1 MKSYLLPVED
11 LVVVYA
17 NDEEFLKGKFV
28 YTQREVLGIDIG
40 LCYLNELVDDENV
53 KRISFKEL
61 LNTSN
66 FIGIYTKNELLE
78 EDFIAELEAY
88 YNKLD

>member
-1 MKSYLLPVED
+1 MKSYLLQVED

-40 LCYLNELVDDENV
+40 LCCLDELVNDEYIR
-53 KRISFKEL
+53 RISFKEL

-78 EDFIAELEAY
+78 EDFIADLEVY

>member
-1 MKSYLLPVED
+1 MESYLLPVED

-17 NDEEFLKGKFV
+17 NDEEFLKGKFI

-40 LCYLNELVDDENV
+40 LCCLDELVNDEYAR
-53 KRISFKEL
+53 RISFKEL

-78 EDFIAELEAY
+78 EDFIADLEVY

>member
-17 NDEEFLKGKFV
+17 NDEEFSKGKFV

-78 EDFIAELEAY
+78 EDRLMVIYRSYLNRF
-88 YNKLD
+88 